1 MKKETEKS
9 GMSRRKFINSVALTG
24 AAFSIV
30 PRNVLGG
37 KGYTAPSDKLNI
49 AVIGV
54 GGKGRSDMSTVSQTE
69 NIAAL
74 CDVDDR
80 KMEETIRKTKEDG
93 NMALAE
99 ALEKAPKYKDFRV
112 MLEKEKGIDAVT
124 VSTPDHTHA
133 VAAMAAM
140 QLGKHVFV
148 QKPLT
153 HTVKEARILRAAA
166 KKYGVITQM
175 GNQGHAG
182 EGIRLIREWLD
193 DGAIGEVN
201 KVDCWTNRPVWKTGM
216 DRPTEIPSVPPAVDW
231 NLWLGP
237 APFRPYHPD
246 YMPWSWRAWT
256 DFGTGALGD
265 MGAHIFDIPYA
276 NLDLEYP
283 TTVEASSTVF
293 NGESWPVAE
302 ILRYQFP
309 ERNGKPPVELNWF
322 DGGMMPPRPE
332 ELEPGRRMGDG
343 DGGVLYYG
351 TKGKIM
357 CGCYG
362 SSPRIIPETKMREYK
377 QPKKTIKRSPGI
389 HQEWVESIKN
399 NVQATSNFEYAS
411 KLVETMMLGNI
422 AIRMAPK
429 YTVLDWDGEKGEFT
443 NVPEANEYLIREYN
457 DGWTI

>member
-30 PRNVLGG
+30 PRDVLGG

-166 KKYGVITQM
+166 KKHGVITQM
-175 GNQGHAG
+175 G
-182 EGIRLIREWLD
+182 
-193 DGAIGEVN
+193 
-201 KVDCWTNRPVWKTGM
+201 
-216 DRPTEIPSVPPAVDW
+216 
-231 NLWLGP
+231 
-237 APFRPYHPD
+237 
-246 YMPWSWRAWT
+246 
-256 DFGTGALGD
+256 
-265 MGAHIFDIPYA
+265 
-276 NLDLEYP
+276 
-283 TTVEASSTVF
+283 
-293 NGESWPVAE
+293 
-302 ILRYQFP
+302 
-309 ERNGKPPVELNWF
+309 
-322 DGGMMPPRPE
+322 
-332 ELEPGRRMGDG
+332 
-343 DGGVLYYG
+343 
-351 TKGKIM
+351 
-357 CGCYG
+357 
-362 SSPRIIPETKMREYK
+362 
-377 QPKKTIKRSPGI
+377 
-389 HQEWVESIKN
+389 
-399 NVQATSNFEYAS
+399 
-411 KLVETMMLGNI
+411 
-422 AIRMAPK
+422 
-429 YTVLDWDGEKGEFT
+429 
-443 NVPEANEYLIREYN
+443 
-457 DGWTI
+457 